1 MTDAGVERAR
11 ILVVDD
17 EESIRHMLTLSLQR
31 AGYVVRVAESAKAV
45 LDLLEAYPPD
55 VILCDV
61 RMPGEMDGMALLEHL
76 RVQRHPARMIMMSA
90 YGSRET
96 ALEAVRRGAYD
107 YIEKP
112 IQRDELLFMLEKL
125 LERERLHRENR
136 ALREVLRRG
145 EESGGMVASSSAMR
159 AVLEIA
165 HKVALFP
172 TTVLLQGESG
182 TGKEVLAQAIHQWS
196 HRARGPWTVIN
207 CGSIPEALLESELF
221 GHAKGAFTG
230 AQQERAGLFEV
241 THGGTLFLDEIGEM
255 PISLQ
260 VKLLRALQEGAI
272 RRLGE
277 TAMRPVDVRVIAA
290 TNRDL
295 GQEVEE
301 GRFRQDLYYR
311 LHVVM
316 LTLPP
321 LRERRED
328 IPLLIEHFVALLNA
342 RFGTHTEGVAPDAM
356 KRFMAYRWP
365 GNVRELRNV
374 IERAMV
380 LAEGTWL
387 TTATLPPEI
396 LADSSGNMQDLE
408 GLSLKRAVRC
418 LEETYIRKALE
429 QTGGNRTAAAK
440 VLEISLRALLYKI
453 KEYGLG

>member
-1 MTDAGVERAR
+1 MREGDEGRTR

-17 EESIRHMLTLSLQR
+17 EESIRHMLALSLQR
-31 AGYVVRVAESAKAV
+31 AGYVVKAAEDARAV
-45 LDLLEAYPPD
+45 LGLLEGYQPD

-61 RMPGEMDGMALLEHL
+61 RMPGEMDGMGLLEYL
-76 RVQRHPARMIMMSA
+76 CSQRHSARMIMMSA
-90 YGSRET
+90 YGSREM

-112 IQRDELLFMLEKL
+112 IQRDELLLMLDKL
-125 LERERLHRENR
+125 LERERLQRENQ

-145 EESGGMVASSSAMR
+145 EEEGGIVASSSAMR
-159 AVLEIA
+159 EVLEVA
-165 HKVALFP
+165 RKVALFP

-182 TGKEVLAQAIHQWS
+182 TGKEVLAQAIHRWS
-196 HRARGPWTVIN
+196 HRAQGPWTVIN

-230 AQQERAGLFEV
+230 AQQERAGLFEAA
-241 THGGTLFLDEIGEM
+241 HGGTLFLDEIGEM
-255 PISLQ
+255 PSPLQ

-277 TAMRPVDVRVIAA
+277 TAMRPIDVRVIAA
-290 TNRDL
+290 SNREL
-295 GQEVEE
+295 GREVED
-301 GRFRQDLYYR
+301 GRFRRDLYYR

-328 IPLLIEHFVALLNA
+328 IPLLVEHFVALLNA
-342 RFGTHTEGVAPDAM
+342 RFGTHTEGVTPDAM
-356 KRFMAYRWP
+356 KRLMAYRWP

-380 LAEGTWL
+380 LAEGAWL
-387 TTATLPPEI
+387 TPKTLPPEI
-396 LADSSGNMQDLE
+396 FADVVGVLQDSE
-408 GLSLKRAVRC
+408 SLSLKRATRH
-418 LEETYIRKALE
+418 LEEAYIRKALE
-429 QTGGNRTAAAK
+429 KTGGNRTAAAK
-440 VLEISLRALLYKI
+440 MLDISLRALLYKI
-453 KEYGLG
+453 KEYGLA